1 LKYGSQ
7 SMVNQIKSILI
18 KHPKDAFVNQE
29 KLNLE
34 YEKFNFIGCP
44 DYNKVLKE
52 YKVFED
58 IIKEHISDVYYLP
71 KDDNTGLD
79 SIYTHDTAKITSRGA
94 IYFPMGKRLRK
105 GEPNAT
111 QNFLE
116 SIDIPTLG
124 YIEGKGKMEGGD
136 VVWIDNETVA
146 IGRGYR
152 TNDEGISQF
161 KELVK
166 DFVKRVIVVPLP
178 HAEGPDEC
186 LHLMS
191 IISMVD
197 DDLAVVYS
205 KYMPVFFRDYLINK
219 GIKLIEVDD
228 KEYEYLGSNVLALA
242 PRKCLMLKGNPI
254 TKKKL
259 IDAGAEVFEYEG
271 YDLSYR
277 GTGGPTCLTM
287 PLYRK

>member
-1 LKYGSQ
+1 MKYDSQ
-7 SMVNQIKSILI
+7 SMVGTIGSILI
-18 KHPKDAFVNQE
+18 KHPKDAFISQE
-29 KLNLE
+29 NLNDK
-34 YEKFNFIGCP
+34 YEEFNYIGCP
-44 DYNKVLKE
+44 DYEKVLEE
-52 YKVFED
+52 YKTFET
-58 IIKEHISDVYYLP
+58 IIKEHIENVYYLP

-79 SIYTHDTAKITSRGA
+79 SIYSHDTAKITSKGA
-94 IYFPMGKRLRK
+94 IYFPMGKRLRN
-105 GEPNAT
+105 GEPDVT
-111 QNFLE
+111 REYLE
-116 SIDIPTLG
+116 SIGIPTLG
-124 YIEGKGKMEGGD
+124 HIEGEGKMEGGD
-136 VVWIDNETVA
+136 VVWLNEDTVA

-152 TNDEGISQF
+152 TNDEGIKQF

-166 DFVKRVIVVPLP
+166 DFVKEVIVVPLP

-197 DDLAVVYS
+197 RDLAVVYS
-205 KYMPVFFRDYLINK
+205 KYMPVFFRDYLIEK

-242 PRKCLMLKGNPI
+242 PRKCLILKGNPDA
-254 TKKKL
+254 KQKL

>member
-1 LKYGSQ
+1 MKYDSQ
-7 SMVNQIKSILI
+7 SMVSTIGSILI
-18 KHPKDAFVNQE
+18 KHPKDAFISQE
-29 KLNLE
+29 NLK
-34 YEKFNFIGCP
+34 EKHEEFNYIGCP
-44 DYNKVLKE
+44 DYEKVLEE
-52 YKVFED
+52 YKTFEQ
-58 IIKEHISDVYYLP
+58 IIKDYVENIYYLP

-79 SIYTHDTAKITSRGA
+79 SIYTHDTAKITSKGA
-94 IYFPMGKRLRK
+94 IYFPMGKRLRR
-105 GEPNAT
+105 GEPEAT
-111 QNFLE
+111 KEYLE
-116 SIDIPTLG
+116 SIGIPTLG
-124 YIEGKGKMEGGD
+124 QIKGKGKMEGGD
-136 VVWIDNETVA
+136 VVWIDEETVA

-152 TNDEGISQF
+152 TNDEGIKQF

-166 DFVKRVIVVPLP
+166 DFVKEVIVVQLP

-197 DDLAVVYS
+197 RDLAVVYS
-205 KYMPVFFRDYLINK
+205 KYMPVFFRDYLLEK
-219 GIKLIEVDD
+219 GIKLIEVND
-228 KEYEYLGSNVLALA
+228 KEYEYLGSNVLALS

-259 IDAGAEVFEYEG
+259 IEAGAEVFEYEG